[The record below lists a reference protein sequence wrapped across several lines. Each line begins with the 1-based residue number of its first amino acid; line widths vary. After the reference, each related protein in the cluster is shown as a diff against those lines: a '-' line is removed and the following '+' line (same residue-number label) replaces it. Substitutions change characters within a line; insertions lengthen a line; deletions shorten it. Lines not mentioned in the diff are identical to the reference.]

1 MRTAHLFAGAGGGI
15 LADLILGHEPIVA
28 VEWDAYAC
36 AVLRRQFP
44 GLRVIEGDV
53 RAVDFAR
60 ELAGVDALCA
70 GFPCTDISAANPNG
84 KGIDGERSGLY
95 REVMRA
101 IDAVRPAWVFLE
113 NSPRIRTKGRHIVI
127 GDLVA
132 RGYSWRDGIL
142 SASDVGAPHRRDR
155 WWLLAHRDRD
165 EPQAGLPV
173 DGGRIEP
180 GDSPAGNGC
189 ADVAHANGIIG
200 GSRRASDADEGE
212 GGRDA
217 DGGGQRKVYVADA
230 GCRRLSGQNQWE
242 MERTGGTEAVGTS
255 EIVADAGGNGPQ
267 DAIQGGALMRQK
279 VIRSKPLRDAISAP
293 ARGKLNAE
301 WVCWLMG
308 WPLDHTNLPPDKR
321 SARKEAQ
328 KKVSLAGQKCSRC
341 GSTEKLNRHHRDYN
355 RPLEVTIICR
365 ECHMRDHKEEF
376 EKIGKDAAAKR
387 WAGKPIEA
395 TCPCCGAVFR
405 FTRPRQKTCSRSCG
419 NKMAWLRR
427 GGDQNRQ
434 SPESLTQKPLG
445 HTETGPVES
454 NASGMVKSRS
464 PRQQRGAFLEAHRD

>member
-1 MRTAHLFAGAGGGI
+1 MICVPPIYSQEPAAESSQTSSSDTSPSSPSNGTPTPAPSCADSSPACASSRAMSAPWTSRASWLASMRSALASLVPTSAPPTPTGRASTGSEADSTAKSCVQSTLFDLPGCSWKTPHTSEPRAGTSSSATWWRVDIPGATESCPRLMLEPRTGETAGGYLPTVTATSHKQGFRSMAGGSSQ
-15 LADLILGHEPIVA
+15 LWPTPTASLGDHG
-28 VEWDAYAC
+28 
-36 AVLRRQFP
+36 
-44 GLRVIEGDV
+44 GLVTPTK
-53 RAVDFAR
+53 AR
-60 ELAGVDALCA
+60 E
-70 GFPCTDISAANPNG
+70 
-84 KGIDGERSGLY
+84 
-95 REVMRA
+95 
-101 IDAVRPAWVFLE
+101 
-113 NSPRIRTKGRHIVI
+113 
-127 GDLVA
+127 
-132 RGYSWRDGIL
+132 
-142 SASDVGAPHRRDR
+142 
-155 WWLLAHRDRD
+155 
-165 EPQAGLPV
+165 
-173 DGGRIEP
+173 GGT
-180 GDSPAGNGC
+180 
-189 ADVAHANGIIG
+189 
-200 GSRRASDADEGE
+200 
-212 GGRDA
+212 
-217 DGGGQRKVYVADA
+217 
-230 GCRRLSGQNQWE
+230 L
-242 MERTGGTEAVGTS
+242 TEAVSARFMWQTP
-255 EIVADAGGNGPQ
+255 VADDSVDRISGKWNGRGEPKLSAQ
-267 DAIQGGALMRQK
+267 VKLWPTPAATDHKTPYRGGALMRQK

-293 ARGKLNAE
+293 AGGKLNAE